1 MKGTIDTED
10 KLCSLMA
17 ELNTLMLIRFVLL
30 PLETTLWPPSSPQQD
45 RAPSAQRP
53 VLLRVELTND

>member
-10 KLCSLMA
+10 KLCSLMG
-17 ELNTLMLIRFVLL
+17 ELNTLNAGLNLLL

>member
-1 MKGTIDTED
+1 MKGTIDTKD

-30 PLETTLWPPSSPQQD
+30 PLETTLWPPSSPQQA
-45 RAPSAQRP
+45 RALRTRRP